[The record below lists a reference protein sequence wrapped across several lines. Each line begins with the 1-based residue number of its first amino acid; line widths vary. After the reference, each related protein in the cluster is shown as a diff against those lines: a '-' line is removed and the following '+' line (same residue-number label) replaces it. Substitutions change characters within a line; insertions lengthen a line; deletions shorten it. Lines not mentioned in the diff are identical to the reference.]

1 MKRILI
7 TLAFVLTSVFT
18 VNAQNYG
25 YLNTQDILDKMPEY
39 KTAQSRLDQIREGH
53 EADIQT
59 DKDRI
64 EMLFKKYQ
72 SEKSRLSDNVRQA
85 RENEIITMERNA
97 KERQKE
103 IFGQEGS
110 FSKMTMELMEPIQ
123 RRVKR
128 AIDAVA
134 AEMGLGI
141 VFDINVVQGVVYK
154 NPRVDI
160 TDRVIRKLNLK

>member
-7 TLAFVLTSVFT
+7 TFAFVLASVFT

-64 EMLFKKYQ
+64 EMLFKKLFHKLDIWT
-72 SEKSRLSDNVRQA
+72 SVSPEKAAQLVYNISM
-85 RENEIITMERNA
+85 NEA
-97 KERQKE
+97 QKNTGKY
-103 IFGQEGS
+103 FVQ
-110 FSKMTMELMEPIQ
+110 KL
-123 RRVKR
+123 
-128 AIDAVA
+128 IDS
-134 AEMGLGI
+134 GRGRHL
-141 VFDINVVQGVVYK
+141 
-154 NPRVDI
+154 
-160 TDRVIRKLNLK
+160 